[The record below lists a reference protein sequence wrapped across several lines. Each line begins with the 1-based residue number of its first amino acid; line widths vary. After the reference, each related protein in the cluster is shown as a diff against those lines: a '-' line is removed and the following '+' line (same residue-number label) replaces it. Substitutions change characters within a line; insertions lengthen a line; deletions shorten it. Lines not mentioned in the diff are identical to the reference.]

1 MVGTGKLFRV
11 LWHKFHDIRF
21 LTGTEASL
29 TIIIFV
35 FDQFRP
41 FVGKIALSSKSTGE
55 CSHLVHFGHYCHY
68 VIKYLMR
75 DMMDYHC
82 REYLEVAIEG

>member
-1 MVGTGKLFRV
+1 MSCGINFMTSG
-11 LWHKFHDIRF
+11 F
-21 LTGTEASL
+21 LQALKPQSL
-29 TIIIFV
+29 TINIFV

-55 CSHLVHFGHYCHY
+55 RSHLVHFGHYCHY